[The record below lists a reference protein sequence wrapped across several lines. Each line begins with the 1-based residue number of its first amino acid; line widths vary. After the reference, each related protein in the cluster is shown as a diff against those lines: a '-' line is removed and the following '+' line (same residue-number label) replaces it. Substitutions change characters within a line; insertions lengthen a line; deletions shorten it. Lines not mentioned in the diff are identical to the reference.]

1 MAQGARQRSQRG
13 EKPPRASRVAIIA
26 DSHIEGPGGE
36 PEALLEQ
43 LEALPARGFDRLVLL
58 GDILHLWIGLPKVQT
73 RGSELL
79 RRALKQIRQEGV
91 FVDYVEGNRDF
102 FLEPLLA
109 QGAFDRLGVELTL
122 EVGSRRCLFVHGDR
136 VPTGDW
142 GYAGWR
148 CLAKSGP
155 VRWMVSAL
163 PARVAWSMAQ
173 GMERRL
179 AKSNFPHRDQI
190 PEGRLRKFGE
200 KQLRKGFDLVVLGHF
215 HEERKWELEMGCVW
229 VVEAW
234 FRSRRVEVLEAA
246 SPSSGET

>member
-1 MAQGARQRSQRG
+1 L
-13 EKPPRASRVAIIA
+13 A

-43 LEALPARGFDRLVLL
+43 LEVLPARGFDHLVLL
-58 GDILHLWIGLPKVQT
+58 GDILHLWIGLTKVQT
-73 RGSELL
+73 RGAKLL
-79 RRALKQIRQEGV
+79 CHGLKQIRQRGV

-142 GYAGWR
+142 AYAGWR
-148 CLAKSGP
+148 GLSKSGP
-155 VRWMVSAL
+155 VRWIVSAL
-163 PARVAWSMAQ
+163 PAGVAWSIAQ
-173 GMERRL
+173 WMERRL
-179 AKSNFPHRDQI
+179 AKSNFSHRDFI
-190 PEGRLRKFGE
+190 PERRLRKFAE
-200 KQLRKGFDLVVLGHF
+200 KQLRKGFDLVILGHF
-215 HEERKWELEMGCVW
+215 HEERKWDLEMGSVW

-234 FRSRRVEVLEAA
+234 FRSRRIEVLEAA
-246 SPSSGET
+246 SPSFGQA